1 MSLMRYKP
9 RRRYGVA
16 DYMESDRD
24 YLDNNNYLAV
34 SLLDNYGAIKK
45 GEVLSVKHIKRQ
57 YDQARKALNDYVEA
71 EMRRIMQ
78 THKSLTCL
86 LKCMGD
92 LNAYDK
98 HGPMSR
104 GADYNTPEPRAVT
117 KLADF
122 LSEYDRAYY
131 CQTGHPLRL
140 TRMPDGTIKEDRDW

>member
-1 MSLMRYKP
+1 VSKMRYRK
-9 RRRYGVA
+9 RRRYGLG
-16 DYMESDRD
+16 DYRESDRD
-24 YLDNNNYLAV
+24 YLANNSDLAV
-34 SLLDNYGAIKK
+34 SLLDNYGAIMS

-57 YDQARKALNDYVEA
+57 YAQARKALNDYVEA

-78 THKSLTCL
+78 THKGLTCL

-92 LNAYDK
+92 LIAYDK
-98 HGPMSR
+98 VGPMSR
-104 GADYNTPEPRAVT
+104 AGDYNNTELRAVT

-140 TRMPDGTIKEDRDW
+140 TRMTDGAIKEDRHW

>member
-9 RRRYGVA
+9 RRLYGLGT
-16 DYMESDRD
+16 YLESDRD
-24 YLDNNNYLAV
+24 YMENNLHLAV

-45 GEVLSVKHIKRQ
+45 GEPLSVGHIKRQ

-71 EMRRIMQ
+71 EMRSIMARN
-78 THKSLTCL
+78 KRLTCL

-92 LNAYDK
+92 LTAYDK
-98 HGPMSR
+98 VGPMSR
-104 GADYNTPEPRAVT
+104 AGDYNNTEPRAVT

-122 LSEYDRAYY
+122 LSEYDRSYY

-140 TRMPDGTIKEDRDW
+140 TRLPDGTIKEDRDW